1 MARKVK
7 YRPPNDPEPGLD
19 ISSLIDVSFLL
30 LIYFLVTTT
39 LAKKE
44 VDVGLTLPSSIESQG
59 PPPELRPLSI
69 ALEEDG
75 TVIANPEQSAEDLG
89 KANEQFRNM
98 VLYERLREY
107 KETADRAGQIAR
119 VMLRASNGADHQKL
133 VTVFNEIAGAGISDV
148 TLDGFLGEE

>member
-7 YRPPNDPEPGLD
+7 YRPANDPEPGLD

-39 LAKKE
+39 LKPKE
-44 VDVGLTLPSSIESQG
+44 VDVGIRLPSAISG
-59 PPPELRPLSI
+59 GTPPELPPLSL

-75 TVIANPEQSAEDLG
+75 TVIAHPDQSAESLG
-89 KANEQFRNM
+89 RMDDKFRN
-98 VLYERLREY
+98 LKLFQRLNDY
-107 KETADRAGQIAR
+107 KETADRAGQTAR
-119 VMLRASNGADHQKL
+119 IMLRASNAAENQKL
-133 VTVFNEIAGAGISDV
+133 ITVFNEISAVGIEDV